1 MKNKIFKIITLSAAV
16 FALGAAALS
25 NQFNKKA
32 EGVYAAA
39 HSDNYADYTY
49 SGSYY
54 SSIGSNLT
62 EGLNGTLRKA
72 LSSLILPKAWY
83 TYSGSSNGT
92 LGKILQSADEDP
104 TNKSNMVLFYTRDS
118 VTKQGS
124 SNNGWNREHVWP
136 RALSNGHWK
145 DSNGNGKEYAGT
157 DLLHI
162 RPTYTTTNSARGSTR
177 YGDNNHKGVQK
188 YEGMEYAYTSGG
200 YFEPIDSVK
209 GDIARILMY
218 VYTAYVE
225 YYNDSSLVPTKAIE
239 SYDVLLKWH
248 TMDKPDALEGH
259 RNDFSESSNQKNRN
273 PFVDHPEYAWKI
285 FGDSASAS
293 VTASC
298 KAAYP
303 EGSTPTPGPS
313 SSSSNPG
320 TSESTS
326 LPNSTT
332 SLPSNTTS
340 ENPVSSTSEQPSD
353 SGKDNKSGC
362 NGSIIAVSAV
372 SGMSALAGL
381 VLVLSKKKKK
391 NN

>member
-1 MKNKIFKIITLSAAV
+1 MKTKIFKIITLSAAV

-25 NQFNKKA
+25 NQFNKEA
-32 EGVYAAA
+32 EGVYAVA
-39 HSDNYADYTY
+39 HPDNYADYPY

-54 SSIGSNLT
+54 SSISSNLT
-62 EGLNGTLRKA
+62 EGLNGTLRKS

-285 FGDSASAS
+285 FGECASAS
-293 VTASC
+293 VTNEC
-298 KAAYP
+298 KQVYP
-303 EGSTPTPGPS
+303 EAGSVTPGPGS
-313 SSSSNPG
+313 SSSSNP
-320 TSESTS
+320 ESS
-326 LPNSTT
+326 STT
-332 SLPSNTTS
+332 SSEPTSVSTTPSSQESSVESSS
-340 ENPVSSTSEQPSD
+340 EGQPSSSE
-353 SGKDNKSGC
+353 SGNKSGC
-362 NGSIIAVSAV
+362 NGSIVAVSAV
-372 SGMSALAGL
+372 SGFSALAGL
-381 VLVLSKKKKK
+381 VIVFSKKKKK
-391 NN
+391 E